1 MHAGV
6 IRRATPGELADHH
19 WRRARA
25 GSGQVAAGPP
35 GIRQMVRV
43 CVCVRV
49 RVRLG
54 VCRSHLPPA
63 RAHAHSCNLVTC
75 RHSLSYNA
83 RTSMTC

>member
-43 CVCVRV
+43 CVCASW
-49 RVRLG
+49 RL
-54 VCRSHLPPA
+54 S
-63 RAHAHSCNLVTC
+63 VT
-75 RHSLSYNA
+75 SAA
-83 RTSMTC
+83 RTRARTQL

>member
-6 IRRATPGELADHH
+6 IRRATPRELADQH

-43 CVCVRV
+43 CVRA
-49 RVRLG
+49 RLG

-63 RAHAHSCNLVTC
+63 RAHAHSCNLVT
-75 RHSLSYNA
+75 LVVV
-83 RTSMTC
+83 

>member
-6 IRRATPGELADHH
+6 IRRATPRELADQH

-43 CVCVRV
+43 CVCVCACASW
-49 RVRLG
+49 RL
-54 VCRSHLPPA
+54 S
-63 RAHAHSCNLVTC
+63 VT
-75 RHSLSYNA
+75 SAA
-83 RTSMTC
+83 RTRARTQL

>member
-43 CVCVRV
+43 CVCVC
-49 RVRLG
+49 
-54 VCRSHLPPA
+54 VCVLASVGHICRPHA
-63 RAHAHSCNLVTC
+63 RAHAAAISLHATLVVV
-75 RHSLSYNA
+75 
-83 RTSMTC
+83 